1 MNYKRNKVNK
11 LIKEI
16 GKRRRKVSVKV
27 RVIVKLKVN
36 LLIRNLK
43 Q

>member
-1 MNYKRNKVNK
+1 MIYKRSKVNK

-16 GKRRRKVSVKV
+16 GKAGRKVSVKV
-27 RVIVKLKVN
+27 KVIVKLKVN